1 MRDRFFL
8 DTNILIYAFSE
19 DEHEKQEVALTLID
33 NDIGDTLISNQ
44 VINEICNIF
53 LKKFKLSTNEVEDV
67 VLELDSVLDVVS
79 FDISTQIKALK
90 LKEKYQFQYFD
101 ALIVATALENKCK
114 VLYSEDMQH
123 ELIVEN
129 RLQIV
134 NPFKTNI
141 APFSNDTSLL
151 SIS

>member
-1 MRDRFFL
+1 MKQMRDKYFL
-8 DTNILIYAFSE
+8 DTNILIYAFSV
-19 DEHEKQEVALTLID
+19 DELEKQEVALNLID
-33 NDIGDTLISNQ
+33 LGNTLISNQ

-53 LKKFKLSTNEVEDV
+53 LKKFKLSTNEIEEAI
-67 VLELDSVLDVVS
+67 LELDSILDVVS
-79 FDISTQIKALK
+79 FNISTQIKALK

-129 RLQIV
+129 RLQII
-134 NPFKTNI
+134 NPFKK
-141 APFSNDTSLL
+141 
-151 SIS
+151 